1 MLELYT
7 PNELRVEVPETKAE
21 DNTPRFDVNE
31 SMESAVSYY
40 KDNGYVIF
48 SSCVSQKSCD
58 QLRNLW
64 EKNIKSYKGTI
75 YRQTTAKAEKNL
87 FNEKRWIM
95 NPILN
100 LQSLNPNLF
109 GDLRH
114 AVENEVFSNPSICK
128 ALKSILG
135 EKPKIVQSMYFEG
148 NSATWEHQDSYYL
161 DSEKIG
167 QMTAGWLALEEI
179 KAEAGRFFICPK
191 THYIDLGRQNI
202 KNNIADNHDKYI
214 EKVVS
219 IIKSKNM
226 PIKAP
231 YMAAGDV
238 LFWNSWT
245 IHGSIDSQSKTF
257 SRSSITM
264 HAIPETHK
272 FLQLHSRKIDVS
284 TDDLGNSL
292 VYRPKDQSKFKNKL
306 VLAIE
311 SRFPGIFYWLKKQ
324 AIKSLLRKKNIS
336 IKTL

>member
-1 MLELYT
+1 
-7 PNELRVEVPETKAE
+7 
-21 DNTPRFDVNE
+21 
-31 SMESAVSYY
+31 
-40 KDNGYVIF
+40 
-48 SSCVSQKSCD
+48 
-58 QLRNLW
+58 
-64 EKNIKSYKGTI
+64 
-75 YRQTTAKAEKNL
+75 
-87 FNEKRWIM
+87 M

-109 GDLRH
+109 SDLRQ
-114 AVENEVFSNPSICK
+114 AAENEVFSNHSICK
-128 ALKSILG
+128 GLKSILG

-167 QMTAGWLALEEI
+167 AMTAGWLALEEI
-179 KAEAGRFFICPK
+179 KADAGRFFICPK
-191 THYIDLGRQNI
+191 THEIDLGRQNI
-202 KNNIADNHDKYI
+202 QNNIADNHDKYI

-226 PIKAP
+226 PVKAP

-272 FLQLHSRKIDVS
+272 FLQFHSRTIDVP
-284 TDDLGNSL
+284 TDDLGSSL
-292 VYRPKDQSKFKNKL
+292 IYRPKDQSKLKNKL
-306 VLAIE
+306 ILKIE
-311 SRFPGIFYWLKKQ
+311 SYFPNIFYWFKNR
-324 AIKSLLRKKNIS
+324 AIKSLVKDN
-336 IKTL
+336 

>member
-1 MLELYT
+1 MIELYT
-7 PNELRVEVPETKAE
+7 LNGLKAEVPETNAE
-21 DNTPRFDVNE
+21 DSTPRFDVDE
-31 SMESAVSYY
+31 DKESAVNYY
-40 KDNGYVIF
+40 KNNGYVIF
-48 SSCVSQKSCD
+48 SGCVSQESCNK
-58 QLRNLW
+58 LRDLW
-64 EKNIKSYKGTI
+64 EKNIKSYKGKI

-114 AVENEVFSNPSICK
+114 AVENEVFSNLSICK
-128 ALKSILG
+128 ALKSILS

-167 QMTAGWLALEEI
+167 VMTAGWLALEEI
-179 KAEAGRFFICPK
+179 KAEAGRFFICPESHK
-191 THYIDLGRQNI
+191 IDLGRQNI
-202 KNNIADNHDKYI
+202 ENNIADNHDKYI
-214 EKVVS
+214 KKVVS

-272 FLQLHSRKIDVS
+272 FLQFHSRKIDVP

-292 VYRPKDQSKFKNKL
+292 IYRPKDQSKFKNKL

-324 AIKSLLRKKNIS
+324 AIKSLVRK
-336 IKTL
+336 

>member
-1 MLELYT
+1 MINLHT
-7 PNELRVEVPETKAE
+7 PNGLSVEVPETEAE
-21 DNTPRFDVNE
+21 DNTPRFNVNE
-31 SMESAVSYY
+31 DLKSASNYY
-40 KDNGYVIF
+40 KNNGYVIF
-48 SSCVSQKSCD
+48 SSLITNEVCT
-58 QLRNLW
+58 QLRSLW
-64 EKNIKSYKGTI
+64 EKNIKPYKGTI

-87 FNEKRWIM
+87 FNERGWIM

-100 LQSLNPNLF
+100 LQSLNFNLF
-109 GDLRH
+109 GNLRQ
-114 AVENEVFSNPSICK
+114 AVEKEVFSNFFICK

-167 QMTAGWLALEEI
+167 TMTAGWLALEEI
-179 KAEAGRFFICPK
+179 QADAGRFFICPK
-191 THYIDLGRQNI
+191 SHEIDLGRQNI
-202 KNNIADNHDKYI
+202 KNNIAENHDNYI
-214 EKVVS
+214 KQVVS

-231 YMAAGDV
+231 YLNSGDM

-264 HAIPETHK
+264 HAIPCSHK
-272 FLQLHSRKIDVS
+272 FLQFHSRKIDIL
-284 TDDLGNSL
+284 TEDLGNSL
-292 VYRPKDQSKFKNKL
+292 IFRPKDQLKFKNRL

-311 SRFPGIFYWLKKQ
+311 SNFPDFFYWLKNKT
-324 AIKSLLRKKNIS
+324 IKLMIRKNN
-336 IKTL
+336 